1 MAVAVRLLCEAAPVK
16 ITIRRRTLV
25 LLFLILI
32 VVVVSWGISRRAQ
45 PPQVPFVRVVRDTI
59 TSTLS
64 TNGKVEPI
72 VWASAR
78 AERQGIIQKVFV
90 QRGQQVPEGAPL
102 VQLDD
107 SAAQAELQ
115 SAEAQIAAAK
125 AQEKP
130 LQQGGAALERTEI
143 DNQLAKAN
151 LDLQVAQRDLASA
164 QRLYEKQA
172 GTRVDVDAARARVD
186 SLQEQIRGLESRRA
200 ALVEP
205 SQKQAAQAKLQ
216 EAEAS
221 AALAKHNLELSIIRA
236 PISGAVYQFDQR
248 VGGFVNVGDVIANI
262 GRLEQVR
269 VVVYVDEPDLGR
281 IGIGMPVT
289 ITWDAMPG
297 RTWKGVVEKL
307 PTQVVPLG
315 TRNVGEVN
323 CVIQNPDR
331 DLLPGTNINAEIQ
344 SKVAPNALVIPKEA
358 LRREGSQT
366 GVYLLGPDDR
376 IQWRPVQIG
385 ASSLTR
391 AQITSGLSDGDSVAL
406 PSEKPLKAGAKVDPI
421 YP

>member
-1 MAVAVRLLCEAAPVK
+1 VK
-16 ITIRRRTLV
+16 VTIRRRTLV
-25 LLFLILI
+25 LLFLICI
-32 VVVVSWGISRRAQ
+32 AVVVAWGVSRRAQ
-45 PPQVPFVRVVRDTI
+45 PPQVPFIKVVRDTV

-90 QRGQQVPEGAPL
+90 QRGQQVAEGAPL

-115 SAEAQIAAAK
+115 SAQAQIAAAK
-125 AQEKP
+125 AQERP

-143 DNQLAKAN
+143 ENQLAKTR

-172 GTRVDVDAARARVD
+172 GTKLDVDTARARVD
-186 SLQEQIRGLESRRA
+186 TLEEQIRGLESRRA
-200 ALVEP
+200 VLVEP
-205 SQKQAAQAKLQ
+205 SQRQAAQAKLQ
-216 EAEAS
+216 EAEAAES
-221 AALAKHNLELSIIRA
+221 IAKHNVELSVIRA
-236 PISGAVYQFDQR
+236 PIGGTVYQFDQR

-269 VVVYVDEPDLGR
+269 VIVYVDEPDLGR
-281 IGIGMPVT
+281 IGIGMPVS

-307 PTQVVPLG
+307 PTQVVSLG

-323 CVIQNPDR
+323 CVIQNPNR

-344 SKVAPNALVIPKEA
+344 SKVAVNALVIPKEA
-358 LRREGSQT
+358 LRREGSQN
-366 GVYLLGPDDR
+366 GVYLLGPDNR
-376 IQWRPVQIG
+376 IKWRAVQIG
-385 ASSLTR
+385 ASSLTK
-391 AQITSGLSDGDSVAL
+391 AQITSGLAQGDSVAL
-406 PSEKPLKAGAKVDPI
+406 PSEKPLKRDAKVDPV
-421 YP
+421 YQE

>member
-1 MAVAVRLLCEAAPVK
+1 MK

-45 PPQVPFVRVVRDTI
+45 PPQVPFVKVVRDTV

-78 AERQGIIQKVFV
+78 AERQGIIQKVYV
-90 QRGQQVPEGAPL
+90 QRGQQIAGGAPL
-102 VQLDD
+102 VALDD
-107 SAAQAELQ
+107 STAQAELQ

-130 LQQGGAALERTEI
+130 LEQGGAALERTEI
-143 DNQLAKAN
+143 ENQLARAR
-151 LDLQVAQRDLASA
+151 LDLQVAQRNLASA

-172 GTRVDVDAARARVD
+172 GTKFDVDTARTHVEA
-186 SLQEQIRGLESRRA
+186 LETQIQGLESRRA
-200 ALVEP
+200 ALVDP
-205 SQKQAAQAKLQ
+205 SQKQAAHAKLQ
-216 EAEAS
+216 EAEA
-221 AALAKHNLELSIIRA
+221 AQALARHNVDLSVIRA
-236 PISGAVYQFDQR
+236 PIGGTVYQFDQR
-248 VGGFVNVGDVIANI
+248 IGGFVNIGDVIANI

-297 RTWKGVVEKL
+297 RSWKGVVEKL
-307 PTQVVPLG
+307 PTQVVALG

-344 SKVAPNALVIPKEA
+344 SKVAANALVIPKET
-358 LRREGSQT
+358 LRREGAQT
-366 GVYLLGPDDR
+366 GVYALGPDNR

-391 AQITSGLSDGDSVAL
+391 AQVTSGLSEGDSVAL
-406 PSEKPLKAGAKVDPI
+406 PTEKPLKPGSKVDPV